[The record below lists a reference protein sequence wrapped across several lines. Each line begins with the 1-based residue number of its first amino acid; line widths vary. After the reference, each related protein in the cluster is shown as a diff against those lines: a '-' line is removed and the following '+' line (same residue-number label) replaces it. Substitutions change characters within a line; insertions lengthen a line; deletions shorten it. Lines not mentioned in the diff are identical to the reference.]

1 MKLKTEQFELM
12 TWHDNTLHGI
22 SFVDE
27 NFANDLVL
35 DIDYIEQWLDEA
47 GHYRFKVA
55 PAKLVFHEVSQL
67 KVSLMSDGP
76 QTMFAYLATING
88 IGREQI
94 GENRYKW
101 VVDLLGCKENSITF
115 EASGFT
121 QETYREAIISTSQH
135 LTVDQRT

>member
-27 NFANDLVL
+27 NFSNDLVL
-35 DIDYIEQWLDEA
+35 DIDYIEQWLNEA
-47 GHYRFKVA
+47 GLYRFKVA
-55 PAKLVFHEVSQL
+55 PAKLVFHDVSQL
-67 KVSLMSDGP
+67 QVNLLNNGP

-88 IGREQI
+88 IGREQLS
-94 GENRYKW
+94 EKRSKW
-101 VVDLLGCKENSITF
+101 TVDLLGCKENSITF

-121 QETYREAIISTSQH
+121 QETYKDATISTSQH
-135 LTVDQRT
+135 LTADQRT

>member
-22 SFVDE
+22 TFVDE

-35 DIDYIEQWLDEA
+35 DIDYIEQWLNEA
-47 GHYRFKVA
+47 GLYRFKVA
-55 PAKLVFHEVSQL
+55 PAKLMFHDVSQL
-67 KVSLMSDGP
+67 KISLISNGP

-88 IGREQI
+88 IGREQV
-94 GENRYKW
+94 GDNRYKW
-101 VVDLLGCKENSITF
+101 VIDLLGCKENVIAF

-121 QETYREAIISTSQH
+121 QETYGDAVISTSQH
-135 LTVDQRT
+135 LTVDQRR

>member
-22 SFVDE
+22 SCVDE

-35 DIDYIEQWLDEA
+35 DIDYVEQCLEEA
-47 GHYRFKVA
+47 GYYRFKVA

-67 KVSLMSDGP
+67 KISLISNGP

-88 IGREQI
+88 IGREQV
-94 GENRYKW
+94 GENRYRW
-101 VVDLLGCKENSITF
+101 MVDLLGCKENVITF
-115 EASGFT
+115 ESSGFT

-135 LTVDQRT
+135 LTVDQRS